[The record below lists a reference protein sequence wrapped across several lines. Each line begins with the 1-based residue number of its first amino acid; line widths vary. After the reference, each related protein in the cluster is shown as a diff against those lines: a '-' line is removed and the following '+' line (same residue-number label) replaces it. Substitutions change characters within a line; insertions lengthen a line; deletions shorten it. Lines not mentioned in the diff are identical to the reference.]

1 MLCEQVRSL
10 CLIYGFAFSV
20 RGLAMFAL
28 GLAVLLALPRSREI
42 PLGWSFRYVGAFAL
56 AQSASV
62 WVGAMQAWRLVEWP
76 PLEPLRTV
84 LRILA
89 ATILLRFG
97 CYVLAQ
103 GVHRLSTWLRR
114 LPILA
119 ALIASAWTGMIW
131 SSRVAHGGELARWIA
146 LTLLYLPGMALAAM
160 AFWRIHAEMSAVGLK
175 VPDRD
180 ARLVA
185 LVIIAEAVI
194 VVLIVAPAPA
204 AHPIAPWAQEVIWFA
219 ELARPWATVALAMT
233 VIRFLRLFDLERERR
248 LESMARERQEALKKA
263 EETQLRLEQE
273 IARWSAQ
280 LEVLTRRRAGREAT
294 PARERVRWRESVEAV
309 AVARERERIS
319 QELHDGIAQLLG
331 YLHLRVQAARRALV
345 AGRLSE
351 AALTLHQVEQLAET
365 AYAEVRE
372 AVLGLRL
379 ASIPNVE
386 AALREY
392 VEHFQARWNVDVQW
406 TVKDAQALELSPL
419 VELQLLRVLQEA
431 LTNVRKHAQARQAHV
446 TLERDDGWMVMTV
459 EDDGIGFDPEDVQ
472 QGRFGLRLMR
482 ERCES
487 VGGNLRVESAPG
499 RGTRIEARLP
509 LRGSPGAREG
519 RDEAH
524 RRANCG

>member
-1 MLCEQVRSL
+1 MLCEQVNSL
-10 CLIYGFAFSV
+10 CLTYGFAFSI

-62 WVGAMQAWRLVEWP
+62 WLGAVQSWRLIEWL
-76 PLEPLRTV
+76 PLEYLRTA

-89 ATILLRFG
+89 ATILLQFG

-103 GVHRLSTWLRR
+103 RVHRLAVWLRR
-114 LPILA
+114 LPFLA
-119 ALIASAWTGMIW
+119 ALIVSAWTGIIW
-131 SSRVAHGGELARWIA
+131 ASHAAHWNELARWIA
-146 LTLLYLPGMALAAM
+146 LTSLFLPGMALAAM
-160 AFWRIHAEMSAVGLK
+160 AFWRIHAEMGAVGLK

-180 ARLVA
+180 AKLVA
-185 LVIIAEAVI
+185 LVIIAEAVV
-194 VVLIVAPAPA
+194 VVLIVAPAPWA
-204 AHPIAPWAQEVIWFA
+204 RPLAPWAQGIIWFA
-219 ELARPWATVALAMT
+219 EFARPWVTVALAVA

-263 EETQLRLEQE
+263 EEAQLRLEQE

-280 LEVLTRRRAGREAT
+280 LEALTRRRIGREVSSEPGMA
-294 PARERVRWRESVEAV
+294 RWRESVEAV

-351 AALTLHQVEQLAET
+351 AALTLQQLERLAET
-365 AYAEVRE
+365 AYSEVRE

-379 ASIPNVE
+379 ASVPDMEE
-386 AALREY
+386 AIREY
-392 VEHFQARWNVDVQW
+392 IEHFQARWNVNVEW
-406 TVKDAQALELSPL
+406 AIKDPQALRLSPL

-431 LTNVRKHAQARQAHV
+431 LTNVRKHAQARQAHI
-446 TLERDDGWMVMTV
+446 TLQADDGWMVMTV
-459 EDDGIGFDPEDVQ
+459 EDDGIGFDPEEIRM
-472 QGRFGLRLMR
+472 GHFGLRLMR

-487 VGGNLRVESAPG
+487 VGGSLRVESTPG

-509 LRGSPGAREG
+509 LKGLSGAERGTR
-519 RDEAH
+519 
-524 RRANCG
+524 

>member
-1 MLCEQVRSL
+1 MLCEQANSL
-10 CLIYGFAFSV
+10 CLTYGFAFSI

-62 WVGAMQAWRLVEWP
+62 WLGAVQFWRLAEWP
-76 PLEPLRTV
+76 ILEYLRIA

-89 ATILLRFG
+89 ATILLQFG

-103 GVHRLSTWLRR
+103 HLHQLSVWLRR
-114 LPILA
+114 FPFLA
-119 ALIASAWTGMIW
+119 ALTVSAWTGTIW
-131 SSRVAHGGELARWIA
+131 ASHAARWGELARWIA
-146 LTLLYLPGMALAAM
+146 LTSLYLPGMALAAM
-160 AFWRIHAEMSAVGLK
+160 AFWRIHTEMGAVGLR

-180 ARLVA
+180 AKLVA
-185 LVIIAEAVI
+185 LVILAEVVI
-194 VVLIVAPAPA
+194 VILIVAPAPGA
-204 AHPIAPWAQEVIWFA
+204 RPLASWAQRLIWLA
-219 ELARPWATVALAMT
+219 EFARPWVTVALAVA

-263 EETQLRLEQE
+263 EEAQLRLEQE

-280 LEVLTRRRAGREAT
+280 LEALTRRRVGREASS
-294 PARERVRWRESVEAV
+294 ERGMERWRESVEAV
-309 AVARERERIS
+309 AIARERDRIS

-351 AALTLHQVEQLAET
+351 ATLTLHQVERLAET

-372 AVLGLRL
+372 AILGLRL
-379 ASIPNVE
+379 ASVPDME
-386 AALREY
+386 SALREY
-392 VEHFQARWNVDVQW
+392 MEHFQARWNVNVQW
-406 TVKDAQALELSPL
+406 AVKDAQALELSPL

-431 LTNVRKHAQARQAHV
+431 LTNVRKHAQACQVHV
-446 TLERDDGWMVMTV
+446 TLERDDGWIVMTI
-459 EDDGIGFDPEDVQ
+459 EDDGIGFDLEDIRL
-472 QGRFGLRLMR
+472 GHFGLRLMR

-487 VGGNLRVESAPG
+487 VGGSLHIKSTPG

-509 LRGSPGAREG
+509 LKGFSGAEG
-519 RDEAH
+519 GCDETH
-524 RRANCG
+524 